1 MRHTLNLIVT
11 IILVVAGTATAFAQA
26 SSSTAELRGQVTDAG
41 GAIIPGA
48 KITLT
53 DQAKGV
59 TRAATTDDAGNY
71 AFIGLLPST
80 YQLKVEAKG
89 FASDAA
95 RVELTVGQQAN
106 IPFKLGAGTVQ
117 AAIDIVAGAE
127 VVETNRTEQ
136 SSTVDA
142 RQINNL
148 PINRRNFLDYALL
161 TPGVTDS
168 DNIADASDFRV
179 AQTPQT
185 GLSFGGNNGRGN
197 MVSVDGAETLS
208 ATGGV
213 QATISQEAVQ
223 EFQVVRNSYSAEF
236 GGASGGVVNIVSRS
250 GANSFHG
257 SAFGLFRDQRFDARN
272 FFDYNPNGKSTFNRQ
287 QYGGSVG
294 GPIKQDKTFFFTSV
308 ERLSQDRTTF
318 VNLVTDRSIFEP
330 TGLQNT
336 LLGFLSGNPDL
347 ASGVSVART
356 ALTTSSLSFPDT
368 VNLFTNA
375 SGQFPFNDDQT
386 QFSARLDR
394 NFTDRSSGYL
404 RFNLT
409 DSVFENQAAG
419 ALTAVSRGRTVD
431 TFNGGVVGS
440 HNYQF
445 SPTMFNELKL
455 QFSYTRA
462 GFLPNDPIGPEL
474 NIEGFGFFGRDIFL
488 PSRSIDRHF
497 DVYDN
502 VTKVMGGHTLKFG
515 GSIFFNRLN
524 TNNETYFGGRFSFQ
538 PVIPLASVIQ
548 MSPDLSPSF
557 SAVNS
562 YLRACAPA
570 GTPTPSIPAYCGSVG
585 PVLGADVNGNN
596 IADSLDAPINSIQA
610 FNFGL
615 PASFQG
621 GFGDPGALSWT
632 NRYALYVQD
641 TWKVRP
647 NFTFNYGLRYSLHD
661 EPFVIPTYKKDFQ
674 PRVGFSWDPRRDG
687 KTVIRGGAGIFTAF
701 LNNSIANVTSELSGT
716 GDPTNIFIVLATPT
730 SAAFGLPTSF
740 AVYQTL
746 LDRGV
751 LGTRPISLSDVS
763 ASPLNI
769 NPGPGQPLEVRF
781 RLGPNYRSPTTYQAS
796 LGVQRDLG
804 AGFSLDLSYL
814 YVRGLHLSRNRDI
827 NQIGLSG
834 AANALNPLGGPTFVA
849 SNFSNPRRFQDNIY
863 EQTANSFY
871 HGFTMQVQ
879 RRFSNNFS
887 VNAHYTLAKSIDEVT
902 DFNSD
907 WSAQNPLNLRLDRSL
922 SSFDQRHRMVLS
934 ANFQSPFQ
942 GAALKNWVF
951 APIFV
956 GQSGRPFNLLLGFD
970 ANADR
975 RFQSDRPGQ
984 AGRNTGIGEP
994 YYSFDL
1000 RLGRRFFVKEGRFLE
1015 FTFDAFNLFNRANL
1029 LGINNILGAGCADP
1043 SGDRLAPCTTPGAV
1057 PMTEFDMQGR
1067 RDRRPTEPL
1076 GFTSA
1081 ADARQMQFGARFN
1094 W

>member
-1 MRHTLNLIVT
+1 MRHTLNLIAT
-11 IILVVAGTATAFAQA
+11 IMFLMVAGTAAAFAQA
-26 SSSTAELRGQVTDAG
+26 SSSTAELRGQVTDAS
-41 GAIIPGA
+41 GAVIPGA

-59 TRAATTDDAGNY
+59 IRTATTDDGGNY
-71 AFIGLLPST
+71 AFIGLLPSS
-80 YQLKVEAKG
+80 YELKVEAQG

-95 RVELTVGQQAN
+95 RVELTVGQQSN
-106 IPFKLGAGTVQ
+106 IPFKLSAGGVQ
-117 AAIDIVAGAE
+117 ATIDIVAGAE

-136 SSTVDA
+136 SSTIGV
-142 RQINNL
+142 RQINSL

-161 TPGVTDS
+161 TPGVADADS
-168 DNIADASDFRV
+168 IADSSDFRV
-179 AQTPQT
+179 AQTPQS

-197 MVSVDGAETLS
+197 MVSVDGAETIG

-236 GGASGGVVNIVSRS
+236 GGASGGVVNIVSKS

-257 SAFGLFRDQRFDARN
+257 SAFGLFRDQHFDARN
-272 FFDYNPNGKSTFNRQ
+272 FFDYNPDGISTFNRQ
-287 QYGGSVG
+287 QYGGSIG
-294 GPIKQDKTFFFTSV
+294 GPIKQDKTFFFSSI

-318 VNLVTDRSIFEP
+318 VNLPIDGSLTAS
-330 TGLQNT
+330 QNALFT
-336 LLGFLSGNPDL
+336 YLSGLPGL
-347 ASGVSVART
+347 PSMVAAAAST
-356 ALTTSSLSFPDT
+356 ALTTTPQTYPDT
-368 VNLFTNA
+368 IALFNNA
-375 SGQFPFNDDQT
+375 SGQFPFEDSQT

-409 DSVFENQAAG
+409 DSVLQNQAAG
-419 ALTAVSRGRTVD
+419 ALAAVSRGRTVD
-431 TFNGGVVGS
+431 VFNGGIVGS

-455 QFSYTRA
+455 QFSYTRS
-462 GFLPNDPIGPEL
+462 GFIPNDAIGPEI

-502 VTKVMGGHTLKFG
+502 VTRIMGDHTLKFG
-515 GSIFFNRLN
+515 GSMFFNRLGA
-524 TNNETYFGGRFSFQ
+524 NNETYLGGRFSFQ
-538 PVIPLASVIQ
+538 SVIPLSNVIAANFGSAAVTQ
-548 MSPDLSPSF
+548 LSALLSANQPS
-557 SAVNS
+557 
-562 YLRACAPA
+562 LLPA
-570 GTPTPSIPAYCGSVG
+570 LS
-585 PVLGADVNGNN
+585 
-596 IADSLDAPINSIQA
+596 APINSIQA
-610 FNFGL
+610 YNLRL

-621 GFGDPGALSWT
+621 GFGDPTAFSWT
-632 NRYALYVQD
+632 NRYGLYVQD
-641 TWKVRP
+641 TWKVRQ
-647 NFTFNYGLRYSLHD
+647 NFTLNYGLRYSLHD
-661 EPFVIPTYKKDFQ
+661 EPFIIPTYKKDIQ
-674 PRVGFSWDPRRDG
+674 PRAGFSWDPWRNG
-687 KTVIRGGAGIFTAF
+687 KTVIRGGAGIFAGF

-730 SAAFGLPTSF
+730 SAGLGLPTSF

-746 LDRGV
+746 LARGI
-751 LGTRPISLSDVS
+751 LGNRPITLADVS
-763 ASPLNI
+763 GAPLNI

-781 RLGPNYRSPTTYQAS
+781 RLGPNYRTPTTYQAS

-814 YVRGLHLSRNRDI
+814 YARGIYLSRNRDT
-827 NQIGLSG
+827 NQTRQTGF
-834 AANALNPLGGPTFVA
+834 NPTFNTTCFARFTSTVPPCIGVA
-849 SNFSNPRRFQDNIY
+849 TDFRDPRRFQDNIY
-863 EQTANSFY
+863 EQTASSFY
-871 HGFTMQVQ
+871 HGFTVQVQ
-879 RRFSNNFS
+879 RRFSQNFS
-887 VNAHYTLAKSIDEVT
+887 LNSHYTLAKSIDEVT

-907 WSAQNPLNLRLDRSL
+907 FSAQNPLNLALDRSL
-922 SSFDQRHRMVLS
+922 SAFDQRHRFVVS
-934 ANFQSPFQ
+934 GVFQSPFQ
-942 GAALKNWVF
+942 NVVLKQWVF

-956 GQSGRPFNLLLGFD
+956 GQSGRPFNLLLGSD
-970 ANADR
+970 ANNDG

-984 AGRNTGIGEP
+984 AGRNTGLGEP
-994 YYSFDL
+994 YYSFDT
-1000 RLGRRFFVKEGRFLE
+1000 RLGRRFFVKESRFLE
-1015 FTFDAFNLFNRANL
+1015 LTFEAFNLFNRSNL
-1029 LGINNILGAGCADP
+1029 LGINNIVGTSFIGVTDYDARG
-1043 SGDRLAPCTTPGAV
+1043 S
-1057 PMTEFDMQGR
+1057 